1 MAENEEWGKPAV
13 RRGRLTVVLVLATLI
28 SAFGSSFQYGYNVA
42 VINSPSPR
50 YGSPM
55 EENFLTLL
63 WSLSVSMYPLGGFFG
78 SLMVAPLVN
87 KLGRKG
93 TLLFNNIFSIVPA
106 VMMGVSKIAKTY
118 EIIIVARGALG
129 IIPQLF
135 ITIGILSAQ
144 VLGIRNILGN
154 STGWTLMLGLTG
166 IPAMI
171 ELLLLPFFPES
182 PRYILIQRGDEKT
195 AKKALQRLR
204 GSNDVDEELSEMR
217 LEDQSE
223 RADGRL
229 SVLSLLSQRSLR
241 WQLVTIIAMNMGQQ
255 LSGVNAIYYYADSI
269 YATAGV
275 KQSDI
280 QYVTVGTGAVNVFMT
295 MAAVFIVEASGRRLL
310 LLCGFGI
317 CCGACVL
324 LTVALTFQESVTWMP
339 YISITCV
346 IIYVIGHAIGPSPI
360 PYVVTTEMFRQ
371 SARPAAFMVAG
382 SVHWLSNFTVGLI
395 FPFLERGLGSYS
407 FIIFSFICLVTLI
420 YIWLVVPE
428 TKNKTFLE
436 ICQIFA
442 KRNNVEIK
450 LGDGDLPL
458 KESKESL
465 EDVMRVPLLP
475 HHAIDPQLRAA
486 SVGPP
491 GDAEVGPVVGL
502 EVVRQ
507 VDKLVANPEAHLS
520 CISVFADGDHHL
532 IVVAVTGVGD
542 DGVDPLELRQDMHA
556 DCERVQLHG
565 MAEAGQSI
573 TSRIL
578 LREDE
583 HQRKQTMRFCAKQK
597 N

>member
-1 MAENEEWGKPAV
+1 MADIEEWGKPV
-13 RRGRLTVVLVLATLI
+13 ERRGRLTVVLALATLI

-42 VINSPSPR
+42 VINSPSPFMQQFYNTTYLER

-55 EENFLTLL
+55 EDNFLTLL

-93 TLLFNNIFSIVPA
+93 TLLFNNIFSMVPA
-106 VMMGVSKIAKTY
+106 VMMGVSEIAKTY
-118 EIIIVARGALG
+118 EIIIVARFIVGICAGLSSNVVPMYLGELSPKNLRGALG
-129 IIPQLF
+129 IVPQLF

-154 STGWTLMLGLTG
+154 STGWPLMLGLTG
-166 IPAMI
+166 IPALI
-171 ELLLLPFFPES
+171 ELLLLPVFPES
-182 PRYILIQRGDEKT
+182 PRYMLIQRGDEKT

-204 GSNDVDEELSEMR
+204 GWEDVDAELSEMR

-223 RADGRL
+223 KAEGHL

-241 WQLVTIIAMNMGQQ
+241 WQLVSIIIMNMGQQ
-255 LSGVNAIYYYADSI
+255 LSGVNAIYYYADNI

-275 KQSDI
+275 NQNDI

-295 MAAVFIVEASGRRLL
+295 IAVFIVEASGRRLL

-339 YISITCV
+339 YVSITCV

-395 FPFLERGLGSYS
+395 FPFLEVSLGSYS
-407 FIIFSFICLVTLI
+407 FIIFSFICLVTLV

-436 ICQIFA
+436 ISQMFA
-442 KRNNVEIK
+442 KMNKVEIK
-450 LGDGDLPL
+450 L
-458 KESKESL
+458 
-465 EDVMRVPLLP
+465 V
-475 HHAIDPQLRAA
+475 ICWFIAA
-486 SVGPP
+486 
-491 GDAEVGPVVGL
+491 
-502 EVVRQ
+502 
-507 VDKLVANPEAHLS
+507 
-520 CISVFADGDHHL
+520 F
-532 IVVAVTGVGD
+532 
-542 DGVDPLELRQDMHA
+542 
-556 DCERVQLHG
+556 
-565 MAEAGQSI
+565 
-573 TSRIL
+573 
-578 LREDE
+578 
-583 HQRKQTMRFCAKQK
+583 
-597 N
+597 

>member
-1 MAENEEWGKPAV
+1 MAENEEQGKLV
-13 RRGRLTVVLVLATLI
+13 ERRGRLTVVLVLATLI

-42 VINSPSPR
+42 VVNSPSPFMQHFYNTTYMER
-50 YGSPM
+50 YGRPM

-106 VMMGVSKIAKTY
+106 VMMGVSEIAKSY
-118 EIIIVARGALG
+118 EIIIVARFIVGICAGLSSNVVPMYLGELSPKNLRGALG

-154 STGWTLMLGLTG
+154 STGWPLMLGLTG
-166 IPAMI
+166 IPALI

-182 PRYILIQRGDEKT
+182 PRYMLIQRGDEKT
-195 AKKALQRLR
+195 ARKALQRLR
-204 GSNDVDEELSEMR
+204 GWDDVDAELSEMH

-223 RADGRL
+223 RAEGRL

-241 WQLVTIIAMNMGQQ
+241 WQLVSIIVMNMGQQ

-275 KQSDI
+275 KQNDI

-295 MAAVFIVEASGRRLL
+295 IAAVFIVEASGRRLL

-324 LTVALTFQESVTWMP
+324 LTVALNL
-339 YISITCV
+339 
-346 IIYVIGHAIGPSPI
+346 
-360 PYVVTTEMFRQ
+360 Q
-371 SARPAAFMVAG
+371 S
-382 SVHWLSNFTVGLI
+382 
-395 FPFLERGLGSYS
+395 GLGPFS

-428 TKNKTFLE
+428 TKSKTFLE
-436 ICQIFA
+436 ICQMFA
-442 KRNNVEIK
+442 KRNKVEIK

-458 KESKESL
+458 KEHKESL
-465 EDVMRVPLLP
+465 EDEVRVT
-475 HHAIDPQLRAA
+475 A
-486 SVGPP
+486 
-491 GDAEVGPVVGL
+491 
-502 EVVRQ
+502 
-507 VDKLVANPEAHLS
+507 
-520 CISVFADGDHHL
+520 F
-532 IVVAVTGVGD
+532 
-542 DGVDPLELRQDMHA
+542 
-556 DCERVQLHG
+556 
-565 MAEAGQSI
+565 
-573 TSRIL
+573 
-578 LREDE
+578 
-583 HQRKQTMRFCAKQK
+583 
-597 N
+597 

>member
-1 MAENEEWGKPAV
+1 
-13 RRGRLTVVLVLATLI
+13 
-28 SAFGSSFQYGYNVA
+28 
-42 VINSPSPR
+42 
-50 YGSPM
+50 
-55 EENFLTLL
+55 
-63 WSLSVSMYPLGGFFG
+63 
-78 SLMVAPLVN
+78 MVAPLVN

-106 VMMGVSKIAKTY
+106 VMMGVSDIAKSY
-118 EIIIVARGALG
+118 EIIIVARFIVGICAGLSSNVVPMYLGELSPKNLRGALG

-154 STGWTLMLGLTG
+154 STGWPLMLGLTG
-166 IPAMI
+166 IPALI

-182 PRYILIQRGDEKT
+182 PRYMLIQRGDEKT
-195 AKKALQRLR
+195 ARKALQRLR
-204 GSNDVDEELSEMR
+204 GWDDVDAEMSEMH

-223 RADGRL
+223 RAEGRL
-229 SVLSLLSQRSLR
+229 SVLSLLSQPSLR
-241 WQLVTIIAMNMGQQ
+241 WQLVSIIIMNMGQQ

-275 KQSDI
+275 KQNDI

-295 MAAVFIVEASGRRLL
+295 IAAVFIVEASGRRLL

-324 LTVALTFQESVTWMP
+324 LTVALKIQETVTWMP

-382 SVHWLSNFTVGLI
+382 SVHWLSNFTVGLV
-395 FPFLERGLGSYS
+395 FPFLERGLSPYS
-407 FIIFSFICLVTLI
+407 FIIFSFICLVTLV

-436 ICQIFA
+436 VCQMFA
-442 KRNNVEIK
+442 KRNKVEIK

-458 KESKESL
+458 KEGKESL
-465 EDVMRVPLLP
+465 ED
-475 HHAIDPQLRAA
+475 AI
-486 SVGPP
+486 
-491 GDAEVGPVVGL
+491 
-502 EVVRQ
+502 
-507 VDKLVANPEAHLS
+507 K
-520 CISVFADGDHHL
+520 
-532 IVVAVTGVGD
+532 VT
-542 DGVDPLELRQDMHA
+542 A
-556 DCERVQLHG
+556 
-565 MAEAGQSI
+565 
-573 TSRIL
+573 
-578 LREDE
+578 
-583 HQRKQTMRFCAKQK
+583 F
-597 N
+597 

>member
-1 MAENEEWGKPAV
+1 MAQTEEWGKPV
-13 RRGRLTVVLVLATLI
+13 ERRGRLTAVLVLATLI
-28 SAFGSSFQYGYNVA
+28 SGFGSSFQYGYNVA
-42 VINSPSPR
+42 VVNSPSPFMQQFYNATYMER
-50 YGSPM
+50 YGAPM
-55 EENFLTLL
+55 EGTLLTLL
-63 WSLSVSMYPLGGFFG
+63 WSLTVSMYPLGGFFG

-106 VMMGVSKIAKTY
+106 VMMGVSEIAKSY
-118 EIIIVARGALG
+118 EIIIVARFIVGICAGLSSNVVPMYLGELAPKNLRGALG

-166 IPAMI
+166 IPALV

-182 PRYILIQRGDEKT
+182 PRYMLIQRGDEKT
-195 AKKALQRLR
+195 AMRALQRLR
-204 GSNDVDEELSEMR
+204 GREDVDAELSEMR

-223 RADGRL
+223 KAIEKAEGRL

-241 WQLVTIIAMNMGQQ
+241 WQLISIVVMNMGQQ

-269 YATAGV
+269 YANAGV
-275 KQSDI
+275 KQDVI

-295 MAAVFIVEASGRRLL
+295 IAAVFIVEAAGRRVL

-324 LTVALTFQESVTWMP
+324 LTVALNFQESVTWMS
-339 YISITCV
+339 YGSIACV
-346 IIYVIGHAIGPSPI
+346 IIYVIGHAIGPSSI
-360 PYVVTTEMFRQ
+360 PTVVTTEMFRQ

-382 SVHWLSNFTVGLI
+382 SVHWLSNFTVGLV

-407 FIIFSFICLVTLI
+407 FIIFAFICLVTLI

-436 ICQIFA
+436 NCQMFA
-442 KRNNVEIK
+442 KRNKVEIK

-458 KESKESL
+458 TEGKESL
-465 EDVMRVPLLP
+465 EDAARVT
-475 HHAIDPQLRAA
+475 A
-486 SVGPP
+486 
-491 GDAEVGPVVGL
+491 
-502 EVVRQ
+502 
-507 VDKLVANPEAHLS
+507 
-520 CISVFADGDHHL
+520 F
-532 IVVAVTGVGD
+532 
-542 DGVDPLELRQDMHA
+542 
-556 DCERVQLHG
+556 
-565 MAEAGQSI
+565 
-573 TSRIL
+573 
-578 LREDE
+578 
-583 HQRKQTMRFCAKQK
+583 
-597 N
+597 